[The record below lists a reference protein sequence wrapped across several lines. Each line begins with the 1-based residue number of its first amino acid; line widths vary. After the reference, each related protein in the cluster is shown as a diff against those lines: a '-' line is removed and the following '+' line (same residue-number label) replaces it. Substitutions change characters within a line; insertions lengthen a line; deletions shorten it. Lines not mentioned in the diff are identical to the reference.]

1 MGLRNVMKEKIIMNN
16 KDEKD
21 SGNTTVTVSKDTV
34 EKMKIICARRKQTYQ
49 ELLKPFIDK
58 EYKIA
63 IANLPE

>member
-1 MGLRNVMKEKIIMNN
+1 MSKE
-16 KDEKD
+16 EKD
-21 SGNTTVTVSKDTV
+21 SGSTTITMSKDVV

>member
-1 MGLRNVMKEKIIMNN
+1 MKEKIIMS
-16 KDEKD
+16 KEEKD
-21 SGNTTVTVSKDTV
+21 SGSTTITMSKDVV